1 MTVPGLGHVVLSE
14 WWIRDTAFQPSG
26 SLEPSREMVNKTHF
40 LGLFFFFFYE
50 MICPFLTSS
59 NSHLLL
65 YHQQLEALQIDLSTK
80 DSFSVEIP
88 RNGVVALKDLPLIST
103 SIQVG
108 ESANFSNHSIGILPF
123 KKVC

>member
-1 MTVPGLGHVVLSE
+1 
-14 WWIRDTAFQPSG
+14 
-26 SLEPSREMVNKTHF
+26 
-40 LGLFFFFFYE
+40 